1 MTAISTELSISSEL
15 LVAAMRDRTRVNDV
29 AMRTI
34 SVIYNNMMD
43 AKCFSHTLDRV
54 GDKMTTP
61 ILDEDGLASL
71 LTVLRQDLH
80 GKPKQSYHTLQ
91 LVGGAISR

>member
-1 MTAISTELSISSEL
+1 
-15 LVAAMRDRTRVNDV
+15 
-29 AMRTI
+29 
-34 SVIYNNMMD
+34 MD

-80 GKPKQSYHTLQ
+80 GKPKQSYLFHPTLQ
-91 LVGGAISR
+91 LVGGASSRW